1 MDFGKPLLE
10 VKSEKG
16 RVLIYRPVHDV
27 VVTTSEGYLTH
38 DLWLK
43 QLPVYDAVYA
53 TSQRVR
59 TFLDSMA
66 VRSFEPEYRD
76 ASQRYIKG
84 KKGQIAEMVILQQ
97 SALIKLAV
105 NAVSLFSGV
114 PMEAETNRAVFEAR
128 LGAALAQKRAA

>member
-10 VKSEKG
+10 ATSDNG
-16 RVLIYRPVHDV
+16 RVVIYRPANDV
-27 VVTTSEGYLTH
+27 VVTVNEGFLTQP
-38 DLWLK
+38 LWLE
-43 QLPVYDAVYA
+43 QLPVYDAIYA
-53 TSQRVR
+53 STPMVR
-59 TFLDSMA
+59 TFLDSLA

-84 KKGQIAEMVILQQ
+84 KKSQIAEMVILQQ

-114 PMEAETNRAVFEAR
+114 PMEAETNRATFEAR
-128 LGAALAQKRAA
+128 LGAALARKRAA